1 MSHRE
6 LTEASDDGAGCP
18 ELADTS
24 PTQTAGPEDRPFLEA
39 LEKEVL
45 AGSSGLLEVGTGIE
59 AIGRVLL
66 VSGRVAWA
74 TCVYQP
80 ENLGQLLRRLGH
92 LSDADLERVDAVYS
106 DRGGKVKLGRLLEET
121 GLVSRPVLRRCLLL
135 HVRMALSCMLSN
147 HDLRAHW
154 TPGECAGEEDLTF
167 ALEQLLV
174 GLAARPDDPWI
185 AGDRLWALANELA
198 QLKSVEGFRGA
209 VIATGEGASVT
220 SVGYADVA
228 GTEVQELALVSST
241 LLVES
246 RRIAPHL
253 STGAPRC
260 GFLEGPKG
268 AVLSS
273 WIDEQRGLIVAVA
286 VDTSARLGVAKHR
299 LEQTAERLRSAL
311 QSEHNQSLPRE
322 AATE

>member
-6 LTEASDDGAGCP
+6 LTEHAAEGVTSG
-18 ELADTS
+18 S
-24 PTQTAGPEDRPFLEA
+24 PTEAASPEDRPLLAA
-39 LEKEVL
+39 LEEEVR

-59 AIGRVLL
+59 PIGKVLL

-92 LSDADLERVDAVYS
+92 LSESDLERVEATYTEQ
-106 DRGGKVKLGRLLEET
+106 GGKTKLGRLLEEA
-121 GLVSRPVLRRCLLL
+121 GLVTRPVLRRCLLL
-135 HVRMALSCMLSN
+135 HVRMALACMLPN

-154 TPGECAGEEDLTF
+154 TPGECAGDEDLTF
-167 ALEQLLV
+167 ALDQLLV
-174 GLAARPDDPWI
+174 GLAGRSDDPWI
-185 AGDRLWALANELA
+185 AGDRLWALAQELS
-198 QLKSVEGFRGA
+198 QLKSVDGFRGA

-220 SVGYADVA
+220 SVGYADAA
-228 GTEVQELALVSST
+228 GTGVQELALVSSS

-246 RRIAPHL
+246 RQIAPHL
-253 STGAPRC
+253 STGPPRC
-260 GFLEGPKG
+260 GFLEGPEG
-268 AVLSS
+268 IVIAS
-273 WIDEQRGLIVAVA
+273 WIDEQRSLIVAAA

-299 LEQTAERLRSAL
+299 LEQTAERLCSAL
-311 QSEHNQSLPRE
+311 QPDLNQSLPEE